1 MIASGAVTAYDPP
14 TLLELDL
21 DPHGRVRFDLTDEGG
36 GTALAFSTKLPAP
49 SSGRLPGSGW

>member
-1 MIASGAVTAYDPP
+1 MSQRWLPATVPDGRTVIASGAVTAHDPP

-36 GTALAFSTKLPAP
+36 GTA
-49 SSGRLPGSGW
+49 

>member
-14 TLLELDL
+14 TPSEPDL

-36 GTALAFSTKLPAP
+36 GTALAFSAKLPAP
-49 SSGRLPGSGW
+49 SSGRVLGRGW